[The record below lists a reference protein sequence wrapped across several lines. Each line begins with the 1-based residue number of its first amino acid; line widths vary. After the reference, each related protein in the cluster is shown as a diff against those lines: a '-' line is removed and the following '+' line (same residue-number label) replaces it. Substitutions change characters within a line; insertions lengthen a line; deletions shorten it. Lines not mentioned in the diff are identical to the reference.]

1 MAAPAGTNRR
11 AAVRESG
18 PRVRPI
24 IAKGDT
30 DGRKACPKR
39 RMGRAGG
46 RGQAAQGAGGGRGE
60 VEGARAQAGSSAGR
74 GQACRS
80 SDRATRAGLSRA
92 RAGSAGRGRARAP
105 PYSMPTTVA
114 RSGTVTRARAVV
126 MNVPWA
132 IVFASPWYW

>member
-1 MAAPAGTNRR
+1 MGEKLVRKGGWGGQAGAGRRLRERAADVAKWRAPARR
-11 AAVRESG
+11 
-18 PRVRPI
+18 
-24 IAKGDT
+24 
-30 DGRKACPKR
+30 
-39 RMGRAGG
+39 
-46 RGQAAQGAGGGRGE
+46 RG
-60 VEGARAQAGSSAGR
+60 

>member
-1 MAAPAGTNRR
+1 MGEKLVRKGRWGGQTGAGRRLRERAADVAKWRAPARR
-11 AAVRESG
+11 
-18 PRVRPI
+18 
-24 IAKGDT
+24 
-30 DGRKACPKR
+30 
-39 RMGRAGG
+39 
-46 RGQAAQGAGGGRGE
+46 RG
-60 VEGARAQAGSSAGR
+60 

-80 SDRATRAGLSRA
+80 SDRATG
-92 RAGSAGRGRARAP
+92 GGRGRARAGSGA